1 VTEDDLASLRAVTM
15 DGAEFAKLISGA
27 SVVSF

>member
-1 VTEDDLASLRAVTM
+1 VTEEDLASLNAESM
-15 DGAEFAKLISGA
+15 DGSKFAELISGA

>member
-1 VTEDDLASLRAVTM
+1 VTEDDLASLNAKAM
-15 DGAEFAKLISGA
+15 DGAEFARLISGA

>member
-1 VTEDDLASLRAVTM
+1 VTQDDLASLNAESM
-15 DGAEFAKLISGA
+15 DGAAFAELFSGA

>member
-1 VTEDDLASLRAVTM
+1 VTESDLASLNATAM
-15 DGAEFAKLISGA
+15 DGAKFAELISGA